1 VAETQGL
8 ANLTSSL
15 RRLAQRI
22 CQMGSAPSRRPHP
35 RIERV
40 ARDHPQVRDVF
51 GQGGLEVVC
60 SLFPHVHQSLLTDG
74 ESHDS
79 SHVVLAT
86 YEIVTS
92 QKDFSVLL
100 NKVPRWESLIVE

>member
-1 VAETQGL
+1 
-8 ANLTSSL
+8 
-15 RRLAQRI
+15 
-22 CQMGSAPSRRPHP
+22 MFSAKG
-35 RIERV
+35 
-40 ARDHPQVRDVF
+40 DLKWYVRY
-51 GQGGLEVVC
+51 
-60 SLFPHVHQSLLTDG
+60 FPHVHQSLLTDG
-74 ESHDS
+74 EPRDS

>member
-1 VAETQGL
+1 
-8 ANLTSSL
+8 
-15 RRLAQRI
+15 
-22 CQMGSAPSRRPHP
+22 
-35 RIERV
+35 
-40 ARDHPQVRDVF
+40 
-51 GQGGLEVVC
+51 VVC